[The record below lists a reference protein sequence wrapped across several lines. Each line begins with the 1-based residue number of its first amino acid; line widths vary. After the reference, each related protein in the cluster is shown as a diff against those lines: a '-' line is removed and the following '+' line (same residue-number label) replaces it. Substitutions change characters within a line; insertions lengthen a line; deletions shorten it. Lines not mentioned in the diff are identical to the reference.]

1 MNYLKM
7 LVLGG
12 CLLGASAVHAQ
23 QVAVI
28 RLSDL
33 QKRLARPSD
42 TTYVVNFWATWC
54 APCIKELPSFEQL
67 NTTYAKQKVK
77 VLLVSM
83 DNASL
88 LDKKV
93 KPFIA
98 KRALKSEV
106 VLLNEP
112 DPNSWINKLDP
123 KWSGA
128 IPFTLMV
135 NNQKK
140 KRQAFEQEF
149 TQAELN
155 TQVQA
160 FLK

>member
-1 MNYLKM
+1 MNRLTT
-7 LVLGG
+7 LALTG
-12 CLLGASAVHAQ
+12 LLLSASAAHAQ

-28 RLSDL
+28 KLPDL

-54 APCIKELPSFEQL
+54 APCVKELPNFEQL
-67 NTTYAKQKVK
+67 NATYARQKVK

-93 KPFIA
+93 KPFVV
-98 KRALKSEV
+98 KRGLKSEV
-106 VLLNEP
+106 VLLKEP
-112 DPNSWINKLDP
+112 DPNSWINQIDP
-123 KWSGA
+123 KWTGA
-128 IPFTLMV
+128 IPYTLMV

-140 KRQAFEQEF
+140 KRTGFEKEF
-149 TQAELN
+149 TQNEITA
-155 TQVQA
+155 QVET